1 MARPRKKVEEGAP
14 QEQPV
19 HDPEAERA
27 ELTSEAQESAPE
39 SEQSEPSSEGS
50 GDSEAQEAMVAVM
63 ANPALRAARVRV
75 RDASGKEHVVE
86 AGKVIHVPSSAY
98 DRNPTYLNKV

>member
-1 MARPRKKVEEGAP
+1 MARPRKNVEGAAP

-19 HDPEAERA
+19 HDPEAERQ
-27 ELTSEAQESAPE
+27 ELVSEAQESAPE

-50 GDSEAQEAMVAVM
+50 GDEEVVAVM
-63 ANPALRAARVRV
+63 ANPDLRAARVRV
-75 RDASGKEHVVE
+75 RDASGKEYVVE
-86 AGKVIHVPSSAY
+86 TGTVIHVPSSAY

>member
-75 RDASGKEHVVE
+75 RDASGKEH
-86 AGKVIHVPSSAY
+86 GKVIHVPSSAY